1 MENLF
6 VAGKGRGLL
15 GGCRI
20 ASFLCCQVPISGTGE
35 ALVARK
41 GYTAL
46 SAGQKW

>member
-1 MENLF
+1 MDILLWLAERRG
-6 VAGKGRGLL
+6 VVGSAGLHHF
-15 GGCRI
+15 C
-20 ASFLCCQVPISGTGE
+20 AAMCPSQAQGE

>member
-1 MENLF
+1 MDILF
-6 VAGKGRGLL
+6 VAGRERGVVGSAGLHPF
-15 GGCRI
+15 C
-20 ASFLCCQVPISGTGE
+20 AATCPSQAQGE

>member
-1 MENLF
+1 MGS
-6 VAGKGRGLL
+6 AGLHHFCAVRCLSQ
-15 GGCRI
+15 
-20 ASFLCCQVPISGTGE
+20 AQGE